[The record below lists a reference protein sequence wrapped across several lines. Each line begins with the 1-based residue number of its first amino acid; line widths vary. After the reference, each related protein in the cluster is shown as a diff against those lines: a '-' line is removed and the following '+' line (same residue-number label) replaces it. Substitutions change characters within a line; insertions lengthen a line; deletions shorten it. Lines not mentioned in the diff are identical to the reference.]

1 MTSDRFMCS
10 TEFNLKIRQKIRI
23 IQMLPYRELY
33 KQWPLSLRYAACVCI
48 FLIAFLL
55 RFLILPVETGLAFL
69 TLYPATVISFYICG
83 TIPTVLVVII
93 SGVVADYVFTP
104 PFWTPPQKLSDLI
117 PVTAFLLSTALIG
130 LVVKRLQNNT
140 EKLHERSLALQVSE
154 ERYKKVVEDQ
164 TEIICRFKA
173 DGTILYVND
182 AYCRFF
188 GKSRESLIG
197 DKWHPVVLN
206 EDVVKI
212 NDKLSTLTPINP
224 IVIIENRVF
233 AGDGS
238 IRWGQFVNQAFF
250 DADGHILEMQ
260 AVGRDI
266 TELKIAQERLQ
277 QVSEEQRAMLDN
289 DLVGIMKIKNRQ
301 IVWKNR
307 AISRIFGYE
316 HGELIGQS
324 TRIFYADDQAYQVLG
339 DKAYPRLQQQKTYRT
354 QIELMHKNGEK
365 VWVDLS
371 GVLLSKDDSES
382 LWMLADITALK
393 RQEALITQMAY
404 HDILTGLP
412 NRLLVS
418 DRLIQA
424 MAQVTRSNRMLTVC
438 YLDLDGFKPVNDSYG
453 HEVGDVVLKEIA
465 NRMQA
470 SVRTNDTVG
479 RLGGDEFV
487 LLLTDLESTEEYQII
502 IERLMSTIN
511 QPISLSESIQVKV
524 GASIGIAI
532 FPTDSDDP
540 EMLLRYADHAMYRA
554 KQAGR
559 NRVHLFAGDM

>member
-1 MTSDRFMCS
+1 MCF
-10 TEFNLKIRQKIRI
+10 TEISLLSQLEFGV
-23 IQMLPYRELY
+23 IQMLQYGELY

-48 FLIAFLL
+48 FLAAFLL
-55 RFLILPVETGLAFL
+55 RFLILPVDAGLAFL
-69 TLYPATVISFYICG
+69 TLYPAVVISFYICG
-83 TIPTVLVVII
+83 TMPTVLVVVV
-93 SGVVADYVFTP
+93 SGFIADYIFTP

-117 PVTAFLLSTALIG
+117 PVTAFLFSATLIG

-140 EKLHERSLALQVSE
+140 EKLHEHSLALQINE
-154 ERYKKVVEDQ
+154 ERYKQVVEDQ
-164 TEIICRFKA
+164 SEIICRFKV

-182 AYCRFF
+182 AYCHFF
-188 GKSRESLIG
+188 GQPRENLIG
-197 DKWHPVVLN
+197 GKWQPVVVHEDIALIN
-206 EDVVKI
+206 E
-212 NDKLSTLTPINP
+212 KLSTLTPLKP
-224 IVIIENRVF
+224 IVTIENRVF

-238 IRWGQFVNQAFF
+238 IRWGQFVNHAFF
-250 DADGHILEMQ
+250 DAAGNIIEMQ

-266 TELKIAQERLQ
+266 TALKTAQENLQ
-277 QVSEEQRAMLDN
+277 QISNEQQAMLDN

-324 TRIFYADDQAYQVLG
+324 TRIFYTDDQAYQALG
-339 DKAYPRLQQQKTYRT
+339 NQAYPRLQQQKTYRT

-371 GVLLSKDDSES
+371 GVLLSTDYSES

-393 RQEALITQMAY
+393 KQEALITQMAY
-404 HDILTGLP
+404 HDTLTGLP

-424 MAQVTRSNRMLTVC
+424 MAQVERSNRMLAVC
-438 YLDLDGFKPVNDSYG
+438 YLDLDGFKPVNDNYG
-453 HEVGDVVLKEIA
+453 HEVGDLLLKEIA
-465 NRMQA
+465 SRMQA

-487 LLLTDLESTEEYQII
+487 LLLTDLESAEEYQTVV
-502 IERLMSTIN
+502 ERLMSAIN
-511 QPISLSESIQVKV
+511 QPFSLSESIQVQV

-540 EMLLRYADHAMYRA
+540 EILLRYADHAMYKA